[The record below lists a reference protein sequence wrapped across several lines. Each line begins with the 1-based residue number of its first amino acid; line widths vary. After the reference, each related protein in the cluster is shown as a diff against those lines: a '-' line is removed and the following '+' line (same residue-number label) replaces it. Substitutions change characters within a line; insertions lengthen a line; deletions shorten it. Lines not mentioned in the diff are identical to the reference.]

1 MLVAVLAL
9 PALVLSAVDPSA
21 DSLLQALVPVLAAV
35 GGVVAAR
42 RRVLGR
48 RSPWLLIA
56 LGQLCNGVGN
66 VAFTT
71 IGTLWRIDEVAGGAS
86 QALFLL
92 ATGLELLAV
101 VRLAQPRD
109 LTRLARAVVEG
120 LLISAVL
127 FTVLWAYGLGTGLQ
141 DPSLSEWVAALGLV
155 ELVWG
160 LVALGLVVAIFTG
173 RLQSRSPV
181 PGPEP
186 LNLPLLIPIAL
197 ITAVVGDLFFA
208 VPDLINGVG
217 VPAGVQVFWLL
228 SSMLF
233 AAAPWWGPLVTSV
246 PSAPVSGMSRF
257 TVLSCGAGA
266 LALVLAGPGRVDGF
280 VLIGA
285 GLVLLLVTGLLASAA
300 ADNGRLT
307 RRLADSERHFRSLVD
322 TTSDVMIELDPLAR
336 IGYASP
342 AVGRLLGLAPDG
354 LQGRDW
360 EDLAVEDDRH
370 EAIRLLQEPADRPR
384 LIRLRGASGP
394 VWTETIANPLDGGG
408 HVLAVRNVEDRVQLV
423 RQLRHQSVTD
433 HLTGLPNRFAL
444 EARLA
449 EAVAAQQVQGP
460 AVGLLYCDL
469 DGFKDVNDI
478 CGHAVG
484 DAVLREVAR
493 RLVDAAQGRGEV
505 MRFGGDEFAVL
516 MPQVDSLSALRVLS
530 TDLVEAVRQPFIA
543 DGETHHLALSVGV
556 AMHEAGSPAA
566 DLIRK
571 ADLAMIHAKTGGWG
585 GVVVYS
591 PRMHE
596 EAVERVRT
604 RAHLRSAVATAR
616 PELRFQPQVR
626 LSDGAVVGVEALVA
640 WREPGGALLDTES
653 VIELAESTGAIVEL
667 GARVLLTA
675 TRHAAR
681 WRADGHDIRTA
692 VNLSVR
698 QLTEPGMVEIVER
711 ALAESGL
718 PASAL
723 VLELTESMLVAHS
736 TGAQQTLEQLRATG
750 VRLAVDDFGTGYSGL
765 DHLRRLTVDEVKIDR
780 SFLSEAG
787 TRARPTAL
795 LRGIIRLGHDLG
807 LPVVGEG
814 VETLQQARVLRRM
827 GCDTGQGYG
836 FAASLSPEQVPGF
849 LALGPFDLD
858 AAEAPPTGRVP
869 RAASPAPPRPRPQVG
884 PRSEPV
890 RPDGEI
896 SNVLG

>member
-1 MLVAVLAL
+1 M
-9 PALVLSAVDPSA
+9 
-21 DSLLQALVPVLAAV
+21 
-35 GGVVAAR
+35 
-42 RRVLGR
+42 
-48 RSPWLLIA
+48 
-56 LGQLCNGVGN
+56 
-66 VAFTT
+66 
-71 IGTLWRIDEVAGGAS
+71 
-86 QALFLL
+86 
-92 ATGLELLAV
+92 
-101 VRLAQPRD
+101 
-109 LTRLARAVVEG
+109 
-120 LLISAVL
+120 
-127 FTVLWAYGLGTGLQ
+127 
-141 DPSLSEWVAALGLV
+141 ALGLI
-155 ELVWG
+155 
-160 LVALGLVVAIFTG
+160 VAIFTG
-173 RLQSRSPV
+173 RLQSRAAAAQAA
-181 PGPEP
+181 
-186 LNLPLLIPIAL
+186 LNLPLLVPAAVL
-197 ITAVVGDLFFA
+197 AAVVGDLFFA
-208 VPDLINGVG
+208 VPDLISGAG
-217 VPAGVQVFWLL
+217 VPPGVQVLWLI
-228 SSMLF
+228 SSLLF
-233 AAAPWWGPLVTSV
+233 AAAPWRGPVVRSV
-246 PSAPVSGMSRF
+246 QPAGVSVLSLF
-257 TVLSCGAGA
+257 TVLCCAAGA

-280 VLIGA
+280 VLGGA
-285 GLVLLLVTGLLASAA
+285 GVVLILVTGLLASAA
-300 ADNGRLT
+300 AENSRLT

-322 TTSDVMIELDPLAR
+322 TTSDVMIELDPLGR
-336 IGYASP
+336 IGYASA
-342 AVGRLLGLAPDG
+342 AVGRLLGVAPDG
-354 LQGRDW
+354 LLGCEWQA
-360 EDLAVEDDRH
+360 LVVEEDRH
-370 EAIRLLQEPADRPR
+370 EAMRLLTERADRPR
-384 LIRLRGASGP
+384 LIRLRGARGP
-394 VWTETIANPLDGGG
+394 VWTETIANQIDAGG
-408 HVLAVRNVEDRVQLV
+408 HVLAVRDVEDRVQLV
-423 RQLRHQSVTD
+423 RQLRQQSLTD

-444 EARLA
+444 EAQLGKSLA
-449 EAVAAQQVQGP
+449 AHQMDGP

-484 DAVLREVAR
+484 DAVLREVAG
-493 RLVDAAQGRGEV
+493 RLLDAAQGRGQV

-516 MPQVDSLSALRVLS
+516 VPQVDSLFALRVLAA
-530 TDLVEAVRQPFIA
+530 DLVEAVRQPFDA

-566 DLIRK
+566 DLVRK

-626 LSDGAVVGVEALVA
+626 LCDGVVVGVEALVA

-653 VIELAESTGAIVEL
+653 VIELAESTGAIVDL

-711 ALAESGL
+711 ALAEAGL

-736 TGAQQTLEQLRATG
+736 TGAQQTLERLRATG
-750 VRLAVDDFGTGYSGL
+750 VRLSVDDFGTGYSGL

-795 LRGIIRLGHDLG
+795 LRAIIRLGHDLG

-814 VETLQQARVLRRM
+814 VETVQQARVLRRM

-836 FAASLSPEQVPGF
+836 FAGSLAPEDVPGF

-858 AAEAPPTGRVP
+858 AAEAAPDDRVP
-869 RAASPAPPRPRPQVG
+869 RAVPPARTQSPAQESPPRERA
-884 PRSEPV
+884 
-890 RPDGEI
+890 RPDDEI
-896 SNVLG
+896 TNMLG